1 MTSFCRH
8 RRLESTCPICSR
20 KREQSA
26 RAKAPQRRSGGS
38 GPAAPA
44 GVRRSG
50 TGRRRAPAGGVR
62 VRRLARAA
70 DDGYASA
77 LVPGLRATAD
87 AELLAD
93 ELAFAAARLGEL
105 RGGAAPGL
113 YGEAARLAAA
123 GDVEEA
129 LWLTFLVAL
138 VGPLAGEEDAFA
150 EIAAVRVPWAT
161 GELPSFEGVRFGPR
175 GAPDAASAD
184 RALAAYRTWA
194 ERAGGQAAA
203 LAGEAAW
210 TPERRFDRAFERLAL
225 PGLGRGQRYEFLLT
239 TGALGLA
246 DLRAAALH
254 LLGADRDPAVVA
266 AKRVFG
272 IGDLLLVARRAADL
286 ATACAL
292 PAAALDLA
300 LVNWGRRTDDP
311 QAPRIACGSAVEPD
325 PDALDLARDAL
336 EVPEGHGDEPEDGDG
351 ELDVG

>member
-20 KREQSA
+20 KREQER
-26 RAKAPQRRSGGS
+26 RAKAPPRRTGS

-50 TGRRRAPAGGVR
+50 PGRRRAPTGNVR

-70 DDGYASA
+70 DDGYASV

-87 AELLAD
+87 AELLAQ
-93 ELAFAAARLGEL
+93 ELAFATARLTEL
-105 RGGAAPGL
+105 QGDAPPGL

-123 GDVEEA
+123 GDLEEA
-129 LWLTFLVAL
+129 LWLTFLTGL
-138 VGPLAGEEDAFA
+138 VGPLAGEDDAFA
-150 EIAAVRVPWAT
+150 EIEALRVPWAT
-161 GELPSFEGVRFGPR
+161 GELPRLEGARFGPR
-175 GAPDAASAD
+175 GATDAASAD

-194 ERAGGQAAA
+194 ERAGGQVAA

-225 PGLGRGQRYEFLLT
+225 PGLGRGQRYEILLT
-239 TGALGLA
+239 AGALGLA

-300 LVNWGRRTDDP
+300 LVNWGRLTDDP
-311 QAPRIACGSAVEPD
+311 HETRITCGSHAEPD
-325 PDALDLARDAL
+325 PDALDLAREAL
-336 EVPEGHGDEPEDGDG
+336 ELAGERDGDDG
-351 ELDVG
+351 DDPDLA